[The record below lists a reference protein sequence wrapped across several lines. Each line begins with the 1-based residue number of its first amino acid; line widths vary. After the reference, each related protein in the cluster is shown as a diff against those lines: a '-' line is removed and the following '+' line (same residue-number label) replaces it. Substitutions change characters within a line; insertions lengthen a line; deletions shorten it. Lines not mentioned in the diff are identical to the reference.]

1 MAERLE
7 LSERGVALI
16 LRDLREAGY
25 VISRREGRRVFYSV
39 VPDKPMRTDYLRHQS
54 VGQLLGLLVDA
65 ETARREGGGSRD
77 SS

>member
-1 MAERLE
+1 
-7 LSERGVALI
+7 
-16 LRDLREAGY
+16 
-25 VISRREGRRVFYSV
+25 